1 MKDESKNDLYDRI
14 QRFQHNVLARRPS
27 VSQMVSE
34 VHMMNFKI
42 RPVYG
47 NITTMDFANKRFI
60 EALWSLGKLDEFF
73 RDEFTQ
79 VTENERETF
88 FRLVDEMRVNFQQ
101 QLNTAYST
109 SQSVSSEE
117 KLLYEIEIY
126 KKIDSQV
133 N

>member
-88 FRLVDEMRVNFQQ
+88 FRLVDEMRVNLQQ

-126 KKIDSQV
+126 KEIDSQV

>member
-1 MKDESKNDLYDRI
+1 MKTENKNDLYDRI
-14 QRFQHNVLARRPS
+14 QRFQQSVLARRPS
-27 VSQMVSE
+27 INQMVSE

-47 NITTMDFANKRFI
+47 NISSLDFANKRFI

-73 RDEFTQ
+73 RIEFPL
-79 VTENERETF
+79 VTENERDTF

-101 QLNTAYST
+101 QLNTAYTASKPLST
-109 SQSVSSEE
+109 EE
-117 KLLYEIEIY
+117 KLLYEIEIF
-126 KKIDSQV
+126 KETDTQV